1 MLKNINI
8 LDQRLR
14 MNQPLV
20 NVVVNLWLLVMADED
35 FFNLES
41 ECSLIVNNAIYSSEF
56 RNTARSSREV

>member
-1 MLKNINI
+1 
-8 LDQRLR
+8 